1 MSEVAINTW
10 ITGRSASRIPSQAA
24 LMSPVFAR
32 ASPATATPR
41 VRRAISLTAMRSP
54 GEAAGKPASI
64 MSTFSRTSCSATCIF
79 SSVVIVAPGDCS
91 PSRNVVSKIR
101 ITSGSSTSFFLLEI
115 KKGVSVSNVILLT
128 QQFLFSYLE
137 HQPGHHRAQ
146 VAANVLDL
154 VLSIA
159 AAHGLEAGAT
169 SLVFEYPASSKRSIL
184 DFSQDLTH
192 LIARALVDDAW
203 P

>member
-1 MSEVAINTW
+1 
-10 ITGRSASRIPSQAA
+10 
-24 LMSPVFAR
+24 
-32 ASPATATPR
+32 
-41 VRRAISLTAMRSP
+41 P

-115 KKGVSVSNVILLT
+115 KKGVSVTNVILLT

-137 HQPGHHRAQ
+137 HSARASSRAGRGQHARSGAEHCCDAWPG
-146 VAANVLDL
+146 
-154 VLSIA
+154 
-159 AAHGLEAGAT
+159 AGAT
-169 SLVFEYPASSKRSIL
+169 SLVFEYPASGKRSIL

-192 LIARALVDDAW
+192 LIARAFVDDAW
-203 P
+203 PRDVITNLSS

>member
-1 MSEVAINTW
+1 
-10 ITGRSASRIPSQAA
+10 
-24 LMSPVFAR
+24 MSPVFAR

-137 HQPGHHRAQ
+137 HSARASSRAGRGQHARSGAEHCCGAWPGSWGDQPGFR
-146 VAANVLDL
+146 V
-154 VLSIA
+154 
-159 AAHGLEAGAT
+159 
-169 SLVFEYPASSKRSIL
+169 SSE
-184 DFSQDLTH
+184 
-192 LIARALVDDAW
+192 
-203 P
+203 